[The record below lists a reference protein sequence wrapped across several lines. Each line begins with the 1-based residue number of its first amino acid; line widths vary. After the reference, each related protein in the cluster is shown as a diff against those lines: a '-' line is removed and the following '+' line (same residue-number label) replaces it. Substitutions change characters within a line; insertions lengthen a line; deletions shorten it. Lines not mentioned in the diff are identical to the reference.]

1 MSDRQRE
8 NENIERDKVLSD
20 EDSRERLTTKDMA
33 TGAAARRAPDKSDR
47 IADSQ
52 ASELS
57 TTGDIASSREP
68 AQTAEPAQA
77 ATSLF
82 AEDETQQ
89 FRADWLTIQTQFVD
103 NPRNA
108 VKQADE
114 LVAATMKRLA
124 EVFAGERNNLEN
136 EWDRGEDV
144 STEDLRIALQRYR
157 AFFDRL
163 LSV

>member
-1 MSDRQRE
+1 MNDRQRE
-8 NENIERDKVLSD
+8 NENIERDKVLRD

-33 TGAAARRAPDKSDR
+33 TGDAARRAPDKSDR
-47 IADSQ
+47 ITHSQ
-52 ASELS
+52 ASEWS
-57 TTGDIASSREP
+57 TTGDLASSREP
-68 AQTAEPAQA
+68 AQTAEPAQS